1 MSSQH
6 IRFRT
11 CHQLDTALFLPELQ
25 RCSSHFNRLPTSHFN
40 RLHFTALAITSFH
53 GSHINE
59 LDITSQ
65 FSCQPSIGVVIIYIS
80 LLCRRINRPALAFP
94 HSRVFDRTAFGIFTK
109 PTLAIHFQ
117 AVAKSQ
123 IAPSHEVL
131 DVCISYL
138 PS

>member
-53 GSHINE
+53 GSHTNK
-59 LDITSQ
+59 L
-65 FSCQPSIGVVIIYIS
+65 GIICIS
-80 LLCRRINRPALAFP
+80 SLCPGINRLVLAFL
-94 HSRVFDRTAFGIFTK
+94 HLHVFDRTA
-109 PTLAIHFQ
+109 LACLPRSTHAKYFQ
-117 AVAKSQ
+117 AVAKSR
-123 IAPSHEVL
+123 IAPSNKALMSVFLTFHHDL
-131 DVCISYL
+131 
-138 PS
+138 